1 MSPGRFDDEPLEP
14 TAARV
19 AKFVATQVG
28 ARAPARSGEREFV
41 RRLARFR
48 QTRRNVKWF
57 TFGAALVAAL
67 VAIGVVGLRSAHEAP
82 APLAL
87 SYQVDNREPASDG
100 YIVVPP
106 AAESVVAFSDGSKVR
121 LAAQTRGRVLELNDR
136 GATFAIEDGRVLVD
150 IVPRPRGQWIFNA
163 GPFRV
168 NVHGTSFAVTWNPRD
183 ELFELSLTKGSLSVV
198 SPIGGPEIRV
208 HEGQSLR
215 VSLKDRTSTLEPT
228 SRRGVAAIVEAPVP
242 AAAASSEP
250 VQAALPRSA
259 DPSGWSHRG
268 WLAALSGNK
277 AADVIADAERS
288 GLTTV
293 LEQADGDDLWALAN
307 AARYAGRYSLASQAL
322 LAQRKRFPASER
334 AREAALLLGRLHD
347 GDPDGPGKAL
357 GWYNRYLAEAREG
370 ANASDALGRKMTLL
384 QRWHRG
390 AEALDV
396 ARDYLRRFPRGTYA
410 NAARALVRSK
420 AAAE

>member
-14 TAARV
+14 TAERV

-28 ARAPARSGEREFV
+28 SRAPARSGEREFL
-41 RRLARFR
+41 RRLAKLR

-57 TFGAALVAAL
+57 TLGAALVAAL
-67 VAIGVVGLRSAHEAP
+67 VAIGVVGRRFTHEAP

-87 SYQVDNREPASDG
+87 SYQVDNRGPASDG
-100 YIVVPP
+100 YIVVPQ

-150 IVPRPRGQWIFNA
+150 IVPRPRAQWIFNA

-183 ELFELSLTKGSLSVV
+183 ELFEVSLTKGSISVV

-228 SRRGVAAIVEAPVP
+228 SRGGVAAIVEAPVP

-259 DPSGWSHRG
+259 EPSGWSHRG
-268 WLAALSGNK
+268 WPVALSSNK

-293 LEQADGDDLWALAN
+293 LQQADGDDLWALAN

-347 GDPDGPGKAL
+347 GDPDGPAKAI
-357 GWYNRYLAEAREG
+357 GWYDRYRSA
-370 ANASDALGRKMTLL
+370 GR
-384 QRWHRG
+384 
-390 AEALDV
+390 
-396 ARDYLRRFPRGTYA
+396 
-410 NAARALVRSK
+410 
-420 AAAE
+420 

>member
-1 MSPGRFDDEPLEP
+1 MSPDRFDDEPLEP

-19 AKFVATQVG
+19 AKFVATHVG
-28 ARAPARSGEREFV
+28 SHAPVSAGEREFV
-41 RRLARFR
+41 RRLAKFR

-67 VAIGVVGLRSAHEAP
+67 VAIGVVGLRFAHETP

-87 SYQVDNREPASDG
+87 SYQVDNREPAADG
-100 YIVVPP
+100 YIVVPQ

-121 LAAQTRGRVLELNDR
+121 FAAQTRGRVLELNDR
-136 GATFAIEDGRVLVD
+136 GATFAIEDGSILVD
-150 IVPRPRGQWIFNA
+150 IVPRPHAQWIFNA

-183 ELFELSLTKGSLSVV
+183 ELFEVSLTKGSISVV
-198 SPIGGPEIRV
+198 SPIGGPEIPV

-228 SRRGVAAIVEAPVP
+228 SRRGVAALVEAPVP
-242 AAAASSEP
+242 GAAASPEP
-250 VQAALPRSA
+250 VQAAVPRAA
-259 DPSGWSHRG
+259 DPSRWSHRG
-268 WLAALSGNK
+268 WLAVLSGNR

-307 AARYAGRYSLASQAL
+307 AARYAGRYALASQAL
-322 LAQRKRFPASER
+322 LAQRRRFSASER

-347 GDPDGPGKAL
+347 GDPDGPREAI
-357 GWYNRYLAEAREG
+357 GWYDRYLAEAREG

-384 QRWHRG
+384 QRWQRG
-390 AEALDV
+390 AEARDV
-396 ARDYLRRFPRGTYA
+396 ARDYLRRFPHGTYA
-410 NAARALVRSK
+410 NAARALVQS
-420 AAAE
+420 ATAAE